1 METGTV
7 IMRERPP
14 KGNDYIEHTAAR
26 AAKIMEA
33 IRNECGDPAERVVTG
48 LEDRVARLL
57 IGAASGKQTRQEYL
71 ESSEPG
77 DYIPP
82 VSVEVKTKKILGGQF
97 VGKGERGGVY
107 SGTRQFTKARIVAE
121 PLEECRG
128 VRVLVQM
135 LMMNREGGVWV
146 PETWPLAH
154 FLAQAGD
161 GEDDEEIFQQ
171 IEAGVQ

>member
-1 METGTV
+1 MEKTQTV
-7 IMRERPP
+7 ILRERPP
-14 KGNDYIEHTAAR
+14 KDNGCIEVTAEK
-26 AAKIMEA
+26 AAKMSAACRE
-33 IRNECGDPAERVVTG
+33 RGDRELAVVTG
-48 LEDRVARLL
+48 LEERVLRLL
-57 IGAASGKQTRQEYL
+57 IAAVDGKQTRQEHL
-71 ESSEPG
+71 ESCEPG
-77 DYIPP
+77 EYIYP